1 MLAAPRRRSYY
12 RSRPAGL
19 SRFPTPRTP
28 PRRMQMLLRLARG
41 IGRLNDRVYAAIRW
55 LTLAMIVVGAFTA
68 LARYLTR
75 YTGVGLGSNAL
86 FDLQWYMFSLI
97 FLLGAAYGLHR
108 EVHVRVDVAYA
119 RFAPRTRI
127 WVDLVGTICF
137 VIPFSIMMLVTSW
150 PAVRNSWSVREG
162 SPDPGGLAR
171 YPIKTVLLVCFTLL
185 LLQAVAQVITKV
197 AELAD
202 PKAPSEP
209 EEAA

>member
-1 MLAAPRRRSYY
+1 
-12 RSRPAGL
+12 
-19 SRFPTPRTP
+19 
-28 PRRMQMLLRLARG
+28 MQMLLRLARG
-41 IGRLNDRVYAAIRW
+41 IGRLNDRVYSAVRW

-75 YTGVGLGSNAL
+75 YTGVGLASNAL

-119 RFAPRTRI
+119 RFRPRTRL
-127 WVDLVGTICF
+127 WVDLVGTILF

-150 PAVRNSWSVREG
+150 PTVRNSWSVREG
-162 SPDPGGLAR
+162 SPDPGGLER
-171 YPIKTVLLVCFTLL
+171 YPIKTVLLACFTLL

-197 AELAD
+197 AALAD
-202 PKAPSEP
+202 PKTPPAPG
-209 EEAA
+209 EAA